1 MPNNVKHFA
10 VHADDVDRA
19 RKFYESVLGW
29 QFTPWGPPNFYL
41 IRTGTDED
49 PGVQGALQGRRDVV
63 PGKPMFG
70 YECSIGVDS
79 VDDTMRRLKPTAAR
93 SSCPSFI
100 FQPSAR
106 SSSSKT
112 QKGTWLARCNTKKN
126 TQPDQ
131 IDSAQC
137 RTSSDSSFGA
147 NYCAGK
153 RGR

>member
-41 IRTGTDED
+41 IRTGTDGD

-79 VDDTMRRLKPTAAR
+79 VDDTIAAVEANGGRDCTPEVDSPTAGPRIFFEDPESIVVAR
-93 SSCPSFI
+93 
-100 FQPSAR
+100 
-106 SSSSKT
+106 
-112 QKGTWLARCNTKKN
+112 
-126 TQPDQ
+126 
-131 IDSAQC
+131 
-137 RTSSDSSFGA
+137 
-147 NYCAGK
+147 
-153 RGR
+153 